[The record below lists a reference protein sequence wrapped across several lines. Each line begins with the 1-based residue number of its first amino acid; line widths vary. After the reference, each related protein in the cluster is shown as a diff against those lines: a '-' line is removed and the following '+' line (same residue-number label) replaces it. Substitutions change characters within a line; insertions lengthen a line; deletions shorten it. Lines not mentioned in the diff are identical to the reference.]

1 MLDACLTFIVSCR
14 ITAASCPHVQQ
25 RQMMV
30 ISVSHFHGCFLASEE
45 RKKRSRPCKYHNE
58 YHSTNI
64 QTVMDVFPIRNWYRF
79 D

>member
-25 RQMMV
+25 RQTMV

-45 RKKRSRPCKYHNE
+45 KEEKTPS
-58 YHSTNI
+58 
-64 QTVMDVFPIRNWYRF
+64 Q
-79 D
+79 